1 MAVGRLIDCEWAGGE
16 WLDKGFTNCPLTEVA
31 EVDDVYRSLEKN
43 YKMYSG
49 VDDL

>member
-1 MAVGRLIDCEWAGGE
+1 MVGY
-16 WLDKGFTNCPLTEVA
+16 TNCPLRVVVA

-49 VDDL
+49 VDDLYI